1 MKYYYFTAYSTNL
14 VLCVYF
20 LGFPYNGVVDYP
32 NIFLLLYHNL
42 IVFNTDLCCTCT
54 TLSGKRLAVVPWKNS
69 AEGIGTYEEGRG
81 RSLRILSTKMFA
93 SS

>member
-54 TLSGKRLAVVPWKNS
+54 TLSGKRQLGADRYGYIEYKNVCLVI
-69 AEGIGTYEEGRG
+69 A
-81 RSLRILSTKMFA
+81 A
-93 SS
+93 